1 MLLKADRIVIP
12 TSIRLE
18 ILDRI
23 HDGHQGVT
31 KCRERAKRSV
41 WWPGLSRQI
50 EDLVKQCRKCTERR
64 PNIKEPLIPSA
75 IPDRLWQM
83 IGTDICYVK
92 KRPYLIVVD
101 YFSKLIE
108 VSYLASLSSMET
120 IRALKSV
127 FTRHGIPEIV
137 RSDNCPQYDSAEFSK
152 FTRDWEFKHVTSSPL
167 CAESNGEAERAGQ
180 TAKNLLQKEEDPAKA
195 LLAYRSTPLQGGK
208 TPSELLF
215 GRQIRCTLPCIPA
228 ALQPSWLGIE
238 EWRQEESERKIKQKQ
253 NYDLRHRVKELVPFQ
268 PGERVWIHDE
278 NTPATVKNRAQANKP
293 RSYLV
298 EASGSILRR
307 NWSALQPYADESL
320 SSDEKPSTS
329 DDKPFHQED
338 RPAVPEPAVIPEDS
352 VMRTHS
358 GRLIKPP
365 QRLDL

>member
-1 MLLKADRIVIP
+1 M
-12 TSIRLE
+12 S
-18 ILDRI
+18 
-23 HDGHQGVT
+23 
-31 KCRERAKRSV
+31 RAA
-41 WWPGLSRQI
+41 
-50 EDLVKQCRKCTERR
+50 
-64 PNIKEPLIPSA
+64 PSA
-75 IPDRLWQM
+75 QSLTGKQKERGKLRR
-83 IGTDICYVK
+83 TCY
-92 KRPYLIVVD
+92 R
-101 YFSKLIE
+101 
-108 VSYLASLSSMET
+108 
-120 IRALKSV
+120 R
-127 FTRHGIPEIV
+127 
-137 RSDNCPQYDSAEFSK
+137 
-152 FTRDWEFKHVTSSPL
+152 
-167 CAESNGEAERAGQ
+167 
-180 TAKNLLQKEEDPAKA
+180 EEDPAKA